1 MSARTLSI
9 AAIVTSLAVL
19 AWVSWQRSQRPQQSA
34 EIVEQWSD
42 LDGEAWLL
50 PNLRNTSVAQPD
62 RPHSFQ
68 EVHAWRKG
76 EYSGL
81 TRVRSYQLRTNSDR
95 MRGPELKPKAN
106 GMLRI
111 IALGDS
117 VTHGWGVSEEES
129 FPNVL
134 GERLRSRGVPAEV
147 LNAGVP
153 SNTDVAMQ
161 RWCTR
166 KAVAMNPDLII
177 WTRRVHQRG
186 PNPHVTYNRAVQAC
200 KKATGVPIIVA
211 LPPVSTFD
219 RKGSEKWPSEYA
231 QINTDLGDVASAII
245 EMTPVF
251 RAAQAGRGVVLETRG
266 LKLAVV
272 DQTHGTPIIEVPPI
286 ARDLPAEI
294 YALFERDPNIREA
307 LFFDD
312 GHPDAEGFR
321 VFADALVEPVLAA
334 LPR

>member
-1 MSARTLSI
+1 LSARTLSI
-9 AAIVTSLAVL
+9 AAIVASVTVL

-34 EIVEQWSD
+34 EIVEQWAD

-50 PNLRNTSVAQPD
+50 PNLSNTTVAQPD

-81 TRVRSYQLRTNSDR
+81 NRVRSYELRTNSDR
-95 MRGPELKPKAN
+95 MRGPKLKPKAN
-106 GMLRI
+106 GVLRI

-129 FPNVL
+129 FPHVL
-134 GERLRSRGVPAEV
+134 GERLRSRGVSVEV

-166 KAVAMNPDLII
+166 KAVEMDPDLII

-186 PNPHVTYNRAVQAC
+186 PNPHATYNRAVQAC
-200 KKATGVPIIVA
+200 KKATGAPIIVA

-219 RKGSEKWPSEYA
+219 LKGSEQWSAEYA
-231 QINTDLGDVASAII
+231 RMKTDLGDVASAVI
-245 EMTPVF
+245 ELTPIF

-272 DQTHGTPIIEVPPI
+272 DQTHGIPIIEVPPI
-286 ARDLPAEI
+286 SRDLPAEI
-294 YALFERDPNIREA
+294 YALFERDSTVREA

-312 GHPDAEGFR
+312 GHPDAEGFK
-321 VFADALVEPVLAA
+321 VFAEALVEPVMAA
-334 LPR
+334 LSR